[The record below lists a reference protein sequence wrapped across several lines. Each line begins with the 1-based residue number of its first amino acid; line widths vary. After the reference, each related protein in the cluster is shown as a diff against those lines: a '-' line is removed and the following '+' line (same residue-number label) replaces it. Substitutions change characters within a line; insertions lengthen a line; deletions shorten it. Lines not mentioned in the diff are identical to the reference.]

1 MRHEIRTSLGS
12 TELKIKQVSKSP
24 PTINVKFINVASTGP
39 ASAKMEAQW
48 ISMGSNAGYS
58 SFQRTARTSETVTNG
73 AWGCVSVN
81 NAADGIEYEDC
92 KADMDFESNTIEL
105 DQ

>member
-12 TELKIKQVSKSP
+12 TELKIKQASKSP
-24 PTINVKFINVASTGP
+24 PTINVKFINVAYTGP

-58 SFQRTARTSETVTNG
+58 SFQRTARTSETLTNG
-73 AWGCVSVN
+73 AWGCVLVN

-92 KADMDFESNTIEL
+92 KADMDFELNTIEL